1 MTNTKINFCGV
12 EFKPYRNCIGYFW
25 FLVWNTMNLYLLR
38 STEGSVQKVLQEYR
52 ERETNLR
59 ELQNRRAV
67 Y

>member
-12 EFKPYRNCIGYFW
+12 EFKNPIVTASGTFG
-25 FLVWNTMNLYLLR
+25 FGMNLYLSR

-59 ELQNRRAV
+59 ELQKRRAV